1 MGAPLYEDMHPQLGA
16 LSALGIPAPKSRPNV
31 DVWPVSASWRV
42 EPEAKCAHGTGQLGQ
57 SRLLQWLGQALHL
70 YIDTWHTQKPLADT
84 RKKLPSDVYT
94 EPLRSRMPQNMCVP
108 DTALTYILFQRTGY
122 LLFTN
127 HAFFR
132 AALKMLPFVSYER
145 MIALEAR
152 LNRER
157 IKAHYAQDMDQEYQ
171 SMKAYLPAACSRV
184 LDIGCGVA
192 GIDVLLRQ
200 HYQNQA
206 QELQFFLLDKSQ
218 LEKRVF
224 YGFKSHGAFYNSL
237 PVAKNVLLVN
247 GIADDHV
254 ITLEASD
261 DNTIAIQDRIDLVIS
276 LISWGFHYPVETYVQ
291 AVYQLLSE
299 QGRLILDVRKK
310 TDGLTL
316 LKDWFS
322 VCDVIAEEKK
332 YVHALCCK

>member
-1 MGAPLYEDMHPQLGA
+1 MPFNMH
-16 LSALGIPAPKSRPNV
+16 
-31 DVWPVSASWRV
+31 
-42 EPEAKCAHGTGQLGQ
+42 
-57 SRLLQWLGQALHL
+57 
-70 YIDTWHTQKPLADT
+70 
-84 RKKLPSDVYT
+84 
-94 EPLRSRMPQNMCVP
+94 VP

-122 LLFTN
+122 LRFTN

-132 AALKMLPFVSYER
+132 AVRKMLSFVSYEK

-152 LNRER
+152 LNGER
-157 IKAHYAQDMDQEYQ
+157 IKADYVADMDQEYQ

-200 HYQNQA
+200 HYQGHNQNHNQA

-218 LEKRVF
+218 LETRVF
-224 YGFKSHGAFYNSL
+224 YGFTSHGAFYNSL
-237 PVAKNVLLVN
+237 SVAKNVLVVN

-254 ITLEASD
+254 TTLEASD

-310 TDGLTL
+310 TDGLAL
-316 LKDWFS
+316 LKDRFS
-322 VCDVIAEEKK
+322 ACDVIAEEKK
-332 YVHALCCK
+332 YVRVLCSK